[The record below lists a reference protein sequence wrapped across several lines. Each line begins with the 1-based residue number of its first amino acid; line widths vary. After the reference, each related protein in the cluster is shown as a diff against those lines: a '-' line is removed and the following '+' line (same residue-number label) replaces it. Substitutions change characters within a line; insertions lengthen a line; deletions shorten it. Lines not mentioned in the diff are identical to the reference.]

1 MCRVCRHLGY
11 LGPARSVGGVLT
23 EGANSLRVQSWAPK
37 DMRGGGRINADG
49 FGAAW
54 WTSEGVTAYRN
65 AMPIWSDPA
74 VEDVLGGVESTA
86 VLAAVRSATVG
97 MPVVRSACAPFT
109 DGTWAFSHN
118 GVVFGWPHA
127 MAEIMSE
134 VPTAEML
141 TLAAPTDSAA
151 LWLLLRTLLRRH
163 DPEMAL
169 RILVA
174 QVLSVSEK
182 PRLNL
187 LLCDG
192 QVLYATT
199 MRHSLSVLRAEDS
212 VTVASEPLDDR
223 PGWVGIDDHKFVCA
237 RPGYVDI
244 SDLD

>member
-1 MCRVCRHLGY
+1 MCRHLGY
-11 LGPARSVGGVLT
+11 LGPVRSVGGVLT
-23 EGANSLRVQSWAPK
+23 EGVNSLRVQSWAPK
-37 DMRGGGRINADG
+37 DMRGGGTINADG

-54 WTSEGVTAYRN
+54 WTPAGVTAYRN

-74 VEDVLGGVESTA
+74 VDDVLTGIESTA

-97 MPVVRSACAPFT
+97 MPVERSACAPFT
-109 DGTWAFSHN
+109 DETWAFSHN

-134 VPTAEML
+134 VPAAEML

-163 DPEMAL
+163 DPEKAL
-169 RILVA
+169 RMLTA
-174 QVLSVSEK
+174 QVLSVCER

-187 LLCDG
+187 LLSDG
-192 QVLYATT
+192 NALYATT
-199 MRHSLSVLRAEDS
+199 LHHSLSVLRADDS

-223 PGWVGIDDHKFVCA
+223 RGWVGVDDRKFVLA
-237 RPGYVDI
+237 RPGHFDI